1 MRLQHE
7 GDPYPRSDSWKRTSQ
22 NGTREDKGSK
32 RMENTNE
39 DQRCR
44 KFPWICQFLPT
55 IHSQPQSYRKTIKRT
70 ERKKGMEIGKGTSGS
85 IRRTQRKD
93 YKLTGTGFT
102 QERRKIQGR
111 NRCIRTCNWRSTFPR
126 ARREMETHCIFI
138 KDDATSRTELR
149 NLRQETIGNCRGL
162 DKMATIFAG
171 RSRDIRDMDGSRK
184 PEVL

>member
-1 MRLQHE
+1 M
-7 GDPYPRSDSWKRTSQ
+7 
-22 NGTREDKGSK
+22 
-32 RMENTNE
+32 
-39 DQRCR
+39 
-44 KFPWICQFLPT
+44 
-55 IHSQPQSYRKTIKRT
+55 IHSQLQSYRKTIKQT
-70 ERKKGMEIGKGTSGS
+70 ERKKGMEMGKGTSGS
-85 IRRTQRKD
+85 IRRTQGKD
-93 YKLTGTGFT
+93 YKSTGTGFT

-149 NLRQETIGNCRGL
+149 NLRQGTIGNCRGL

-171 RSRDIRDMDGSRK
+171 CSRDIRDMDRSRK